1 MALFT
6 WTDGLSVGHL
16 RIDSQ
21 HKTLIGLINELHDAM
36 KQGQA
41 KTVMAK
47 ILKELIGYTSRHFSA
62 EEKFMARHGYPH
74 YLAHKAQHAA
84 FINRTLR
91 IQQGFETGNAPL
103 SMDVM
108 DFLKDWLSD
117 HICVVDK
124 QYSSFFEVQGFR

>member
-1 MALFT
+1 MALFP

-21 HKTLIGLINELHDAM
+21 HQTLIGLINDLHDAM
-36 KQGQA
+36 KQRQG
-41 KTVMAK
+41 KTVMAT
-47 ILKELIGYTSRHFSA
+47 ILKELIGYSSRHFSV
-62 EEKFMARHGYPH
+62 EEKFMALHGYPQ

-84 FINRTLR
+84 FISRTLR
-91 IQQGFETGNAPL
+91 IQKDFETGHVPL

-124 QYSSFFEVQGFR
+124 QYSSFFEQQGFR